1 MLAALII
8 VFQEV
13 FRSRPD
19 RWNRSGGAAIE
30 GRSGNG
36 LPTEGG
42 FHNAASRVQPSIR
55 GRVDAVFEKGEAD
68 SSKDALNLLAMAAG
82 RFRSRLS
89 PCIR

>member
-1 MLAALII
+1 MFAALII
-8 VFQEV
+8 VFREV

-19 RWNRSGGAAIE
+19 RWNRPGGAE
-30 GRSGNG
+30 GRSSNG

-42 FHNAASRVQPSIR
+42 AASRGQPSIR
-55 GRVDAVFEKGEAD
+55 GRVDAVFEKGKAD
-68 SSKDALNLLAMAAG
+68 SKDALNLLTMAAG